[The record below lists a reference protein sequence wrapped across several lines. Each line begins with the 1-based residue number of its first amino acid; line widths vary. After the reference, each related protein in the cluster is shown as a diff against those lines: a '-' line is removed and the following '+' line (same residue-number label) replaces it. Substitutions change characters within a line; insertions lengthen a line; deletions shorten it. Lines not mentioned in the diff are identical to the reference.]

1 MNQTLFYNGTILTM
15 EDGPA
20 PQAVLAE
27 NGVIRAVGSLSKL
40 ETLAPSAARRDLKGR
55 TLMPAFLDPHSHL
68 TALASTLDLC
78 PLGSAS
84 SFGDITRLLLAFQ
97 RERNMAPDQWL
108 IGFGY
113 DHNVLAERSQPDRHA
128 LDGAFPHTPVLI
140 SNASGHMG
148 AANSAALKLLNIT
161 ADTPDPEGGRIG
173 RESDGRTPSGYLEEN
188 AFIRLTSAMPG
199 PSPEQAA
206 RNVERAE
213 EIYLSHGITLI
224 QDGLTAAGRCA
235 MLSAAHLKTEAVGY
249 ADLKNSPGLI
259 DKPRIGGYKIFLDG
273 SPQGRTAW
281 MLEPYASSQPGQPGY
296 CGYPIYTDGEVTG
309 FVRTALTQGR
319 QLLAHCNGD
328 GAAAQYIRCCRAAQE
343 ETGLRV
349 ADIRPV
355 MIHAQLVG
363 KDQLAR
369 FGPLGLIPSFFAAHV
384 YHWGGA
390 HLEIFGPERAA
401 GISPAASA
409 GRLGLPYTLHQDA
422 PVIPPDMMETVW
434 CAVNRVTREGV
445 CLGPEE
451 RISVKD
457 ALRAVT
463 VHAARQCFEEGE
475 KGSLE
480 PGKRADLVILDRN
493 PLEVPPME
501 LNRIR
506 VLETVKDGETVY
518 RRDSQ

>member
-27 NGVIRAVGSLSKL
+27 GGVIRAVGSLSEL
-40 ETLAPSAARRDLKGR
+40 EGLAPSAARRDLKGR

-173 RESDGRTPSGYLEEN
+173 READGRTPSGYLEEN
-188 AFIRLTSAMPG
+188 AFIRLASSMPG

-224 QDGLTAAGRCA
+224 QDGLTDTGRYA
-235 MLSAAHLKTEAVGY
+235 LLSAAHLKTEAVGY
-249 ADLKNSPGLI
+249 ADLKNTPELI
-259 DKPRIGGYKIFLDG
+259 DKPCIGGYKIFLDG

-281 MLEPYASSQPGQPGY
+281 MLEPYASNTPDQPGY

-328 GAAAQYIRCCRAAQE
+328 GAAEQYIRCCRAAQE

-355 MIHAQLVG
+355 MIHAQLVRRE
-363 KDQLAR
+363 QLAEMKD
-369 FGPLGLIPSFFAAHV
+369 LGIIPSFFAAHLW
-384 YHWGGA
+384 YWGDVHA
-390 HLEIFGPERAA
+390 ENFGPGRAA
-401 GISPAASA
+401 SISPLGWAEA
-409 GRLGLPYTLHQDA
+409 LGLPFTLHQDT
-422 PVIPPDMMETVW
+422 PVIQPDMLETVW
-434 CAVNRVTREGV
+434 CAVNRLTRGGAV
-445 CLGPEE
+445 LGPEL
-451 RISVKD
+451 RVSPMA

-463 VHAARQCFEEGE
+463 VHAAYQYFREDTL
-475 KGSLE
+475 GSIR
-480 PGKRADLVILDRN
+480 PGKQADLIILSAD
-493 PLEVPPME
+493 PTAVDPMDI
-501 LNRIR
+501 RSVR
-506 VLETVKDGETVY
+506 VLETIHRGKTVW
-518 RRDSQ
+518 QA

>member
-27 NGVIRAVGSLSKL
+27 NGVIRAVGSLSEL

-224 QDGLTAAGRCA
+224 QDGLTDVGRCA
-235 MLSAAHLKTEAVGY
+235 LLSAAHLKTEAVGY

-355 MIHAQLVG
+355 MIHAQLVRRE
-363 KDQLAR
+363 QLSEMAE
-369 FGPLGLIPSFFAAHV
+369 LGILPSFFAAHV
-384 YHWGGA
+384 WYWGDVHVENLGRS
-390 HLEIFGPERAA
+390 RANR
-401 GISPAASA
+401 ISPLAWAAE
-409 GRLGLPYTLHQDA
+409 LDIPFTLHQDS
-422 PVIPPDMMETVW
+422 PVIPPNMIESLW
-434 CAVNRVTREGV
+434 CAAERMTRSSAL
-445 CLGPEE
+445 LGPDQ
-451 RISVKD
+451 RISAYG
-457 ALRAVT
+457 ALKAVT
-463 VHAARQCFEEGE
+463 VHAAFQYGQEARR
-475 KGSLE
+475 GSLA
-480 PGKRADLVILDRN
+480 PGKAADLVLLDRD
-493 PLEVPPME
+493 PTAVHPEE
-501 LNRIR
+501 LRGLQ
-506 VLETVKDGETVY
+506 VLETIRAGETVF
-518 RRDSQ
+518 QA

>member
-20 PQAVLAE
+20 PQAVLTE
-27 NGVIRAVGSLSKL
+27 DGVIRAVGSLSEL
-40 ETLAPSAARRDLKGR
+40 ETLAPSAARLDLKGR

-97 RERNMAPDQWL
+97 RERNMAQDQWL

-173 RESDGRTPSGYLEEN
+173 REFDGRTPSGYLEEN

-224 QDGLTAAGRCA
+224 QDGLTDAGRCA
-235 MLSAAHLKTEAVGY
+235 LLSAAHLKTEAVGY

-281 MLEPYASSQPGQPGY
+281 MLEPYLGGDGQDL
-296 CGYPIYTDGEVTG
+296 GYPIHDDETVTG
-309 FVRTALTQGR
+309 FVLRALEEGV

-328 GAAAQYIRCCRAAQE
+328 AAAAQFIRCCRAAQKRA
-343 ETGLRV
+343 GRPV
-349 ADIRPV
+349 RAIRPV
-355 MIHAQLVG
+355 MIHAQLVRRE
-363 KDQLAR
+363 QLSEMAE
-369 FGPLGLIPSFFAAHV
+369 LGILPSFFAAHV
-384 YHWGGA
+384 WYWGDVHVENLGRS
-390 HLEIFGPERAA
+390 RANR
-401 GISPAASA
+401 ISPLAWAAE
-409 GRLGLPYTLHQDA
+409 LDIPFTLHQDS
-422 PVIPPDMMETVW
+422 PVIPPNMIESLW
-434 CAVNRVTREGV
+434 CAAERMTRSSAL
-445 CLGPEE
+445 LGPDQ
-451 RISVKD
+451 RISAYG
-457 ALRAVT
+457 ALKAVT
-463 VHAARQCFEEGE
+463 VHAAFQYGQEARR
-475 KGSLE
+475 GSLA
-480 PGKRADLVILDRN
+480 PGKAADLVLLDRD
-493 PLEVPPME
+493 PTAVHPEE
-501 LNRIR
+501 LRGLQ
-506 VLETVKDGETVY
+506 VLETIRAGETVF
-518 RRDSQ
+518 QA

>member
-20 PQAVLAE
+20 PQAVMTE
-27 NGVIRAVGSLSKL
+27 DGVIRAVGSLSEL

-173 RESDGRTPSGYLEEN
+173 READGRTPSGYLEEN
-188 AFIRLTSAMPG
+188 AFIRLASSMPG

-224 QDGLTAAGRCA
+224 QDGLTDTGRYA
-235 MLSAAHLKTEAVGY
+235 LLSAAHLKTEAVGY
-249 ADLKNSPGLI
+249 ADLKNTPELI
-259 DKPRIGGYKIFLDG
+259 DKPCIGGYKIFLDG

-281 MLEPYASSQPGQPGY
+281 MLEPYASNTPDQPGY
-296 CGYPIYTDGEVTG
+296 CGYPIYTDG
-309 FVRTALTQGR
+309 
-319 QLLAHCNGD
+319 
-328 GAAAQYIRCCRAAQE
+328 
-343 ETGLRV
+343 
-349 ADIRPV
+349 
-355 MIHAQLVG
+355 
-363 KDQLAR
+363 
-369 FGPLGLIPSFFAAHV
+369 
-384 YHWGGA
+384 
-390 HLEIFGPERAA
+390 
-401 GISPAASA
+401 
-409 GRLGLPYTLHQDA
+409 
-422 PVIPPDMMETVW
+422 
-434 CAVNRVTREGV
+434 
-445 CLGPEE
+445 
-451 RISVKD
+451 
-457 ALRAVT
+457 
-463 VHAARQCFEEGE
+463 
-475 KGSLE
+475 
-480 PGKRADLVILDRN
+480 
-493 PLEVPPME
+493 
-501 LNRIR
+501 
-506 VLETVKDGETVY
+506 
-518 RRDSQ
+518 